1 MPTTPTRRS
10 WPTCKPGRMGRR
22 PRHRPSRSKAR
33 SKDARMSRRGTRTP
47 KPGKIGATW
56 PTLTTGPT
64 LSRPRSTWAWRPRRP
79 RRGGRPTSGGCSSR
93 PLRPSMHG
101 GTSRGRRH
109 DRADDQAA
117 RRGWRA
123 GAGMTLPVPYYTE
136 PGITLYCGDARE
148 ILPLLKPVDMIFTDP
163 PFGHNNNNGDLIHRW
178 ESALGR
184 GPHGASRAISN
195 DGGEA
200 NALIQWFFQA
210 GSRLLSPGDCCC
222 CCCCGGGPDPQFAR
236 WSLWMDEVYDFK
248 QMVVWDKGPMGMG

>member
-1 MPTTPTRRS
+1 
-10 WPTCKPGRMGRR
+10 
-22 PRHRPSRSKAR
+22 
-33 SKDARMSRRGTRTP
+33 
-47 KPGKIGATW
+47 
-56 PTLTTGPT
+56 
-64 LSRPRSTWAWRPRRP
+64 
-79 RRGGRPTSGGCSSR
+79 
-93 PLRPSMHG
+93 
-101 GTSRGRRH
+101 
-109 DRADDQAA
+109 
-117 RRGWRA
+117 
-123 GAGMTLPVPYYTE
+123 MTLPVPYYTE

-184 GPHGASRAISN
+184 GPHGASRAIAN

-248 QMVVWDKGPMGMG
+248 QMVVWDKGPMGMGWHYRRSYETVLVGQVPGAACSWYDETDRVENIIRHIHKIIPHADDHPTPKPPELAGYFIQLHSKPGDTVLDPFMGAGSTAQAAKQLGRQFVGIDIEEQWLEKAVRRLAQAVLPL